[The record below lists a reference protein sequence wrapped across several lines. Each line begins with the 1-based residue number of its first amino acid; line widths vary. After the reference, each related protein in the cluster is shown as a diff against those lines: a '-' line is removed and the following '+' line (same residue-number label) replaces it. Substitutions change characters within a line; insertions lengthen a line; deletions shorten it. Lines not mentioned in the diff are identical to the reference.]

1 MTNTNRDFCIGERV
15 QCKSYHDVLTTML
28 CLSSKGYGVAVF
40 GYSDMTEHVVTVTE
54 VPYETPIQE
63 AET

>member
-40 GYSDMTEHVVTVTE
+40 GYNDMTEHVVTVTE
-54 VPYETPIQE
+54 VPYETPIRE
-63 AET
+63 AQA